1 MDPFSFIPLSAG
13 IMRGPFYLVLW
24 VLELWVLALLTGCHV
39 TESLLLAGLPDAPSN
54 ALLVVDG
61 QGPEARFGY
70 ITKLEIDSR
79 GNLYVLD
86 DGPERLAGNLQ
97 RFLTSSSIRQIT
109 PEGKVT
115 TLLGRGTTQ
124 TLVGTSGMAIR
135 NDVLYVTSAGC
146 LLKADL
152 KKEQPLS
159 FNPFYGKCLSL
170 EQVQNIQKKESQAPD
185 LSLNKNDFWNPVIE
199 QIMPENNLFIRFS
212 TITDERGFF
221 FRVDPDERGFFFRV
235 DPDEKVILEKER
247 RYFPAEGL
255 FGNFVMDSRGMIYGT
270 TLAMPGPGGGG
281 PSKSY
286 KVSYQDLSKEGPIV
300 FQQIPYINQSESLG
314 VFAVD
319 NEDFLY
325 VLNKDGLIQRF
336 SPQGEMVVIGKRD
349 GLQGPK
355 EGVIAGYKVNH
366 QRTWLYF
373 ATLTAVYKIPLPPP
387 LSPKGEN
394 HETK

>member
-1 MDPFSFIPLSAG
+1 
-13 IMRGPFYLVLW
+13 MRSPFYLVLL
-24 VLELWVLALLTGCHV
+24 VLGLLTGCQV
-39 TESLLLAGLPDAPSN
+39 TESLLLAGLPDAASN

-97 RFLTSSSIRQIT
+97 RFLTSRSIRQIT

-170 EQVQNIQKKESQAPD
+170 EQVQNIQKKDSQAPD
-185 LSLNKNDFWNPVIE
+185 LSLNENDFWNPVIE
-199 QIMPENNLFIRFS
+199 QIMPENDLFIQFS
-212 TITDERGFF
+212 TITDKRGFF
-221 FRVDPDERGFFFRV
+221 FRVK
-235 DPDEKVILEKER
+235 PDEKVILEKDR

-255 FGNFVMDSRGMIYGT
+255 NGNFVMDSQGMIYGT

-281 PSKSY
+281 PTRLYQTSYPDISAGVPNVFHQTLYVNQLKSPGA
-286 KVSYQDLSKEGPIV
+286 LAI
-300 FQQIPYINQSESLG
+300 
-314 VFAVD
+314 D
-319 NEDFLY
+319 NLDYLY
-325 VLNKDGLIQRF
+325 VLDQDGQFKRF
-336 SPQGEMVVIGKRD
+336 SPQGEMIVIGNMR

-355 EGVIAGYKVNH
+355 DGLIADQKVNP

-373 ATLTAVYKIPLPPP
+373 ATLTAVYKIPLPHP
-387 LSPKGEN
+387 LPPKGEN